1 MDVIYHQ
8 WADDRAA
15 LAEMTRVLKPGGLLL
30 VNVPAFE
37 HLSGAH
43 DRAVLGARRYTKPK
57 LAALMERA
65 GLEMVHQTYWNA
77 WLLPAMFARRMLA
90 DRERGAEGGTDLALP
105 PDWLNRLIGR
115 ITTAEATL
123 GLRLSLPLGG
133 SLFAAAARR
142 ERP

>member
-15 LAEMTRVLKPGGLLL
+15 LAEMARVLKPGGLLL
-30 VNVPAFE
+30 INVPAFE

-57 LAALMERA
+57 LAGLMEAA
-65 GLEMVHQTYWNA
+65 GLETVHQTYWNT
-77 WLLPAMFARRMLA
+77 WLLPAMFGRRMLA
-90 DRERGAEGGTDLALP
+90 DLERGAEGGTDLALP

-115 ITTAEATL
+115 ITAAEAML

-142 ERP
+142 E